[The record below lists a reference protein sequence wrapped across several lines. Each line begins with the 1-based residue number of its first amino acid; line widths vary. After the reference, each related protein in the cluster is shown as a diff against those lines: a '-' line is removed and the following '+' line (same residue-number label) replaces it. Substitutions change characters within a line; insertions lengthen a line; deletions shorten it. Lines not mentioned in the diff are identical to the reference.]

1 MNFLIT
7 LLILIIILGLLVTVH
22 EFGHFIAA
30 KKLGVYVYEF
40 CIGMGRKVC
49 GLKR

>member
-7 LLILIIILGLLVTVH
+7 LLILIIILGVIIIVH

-30 KKLGVYVYEF
+30 KKGGVNVDECSF
-40 CIGMGRKVC
+40 S
-49 GLKR
+49 